1 MASLHVKLLGEFE
14 IRDGSGAP
22 LGPLGR
28 KAQALLAILAL
39 NPGATL
45 PRDRLSALLWSDR
58 GESQARG
65 SLRHALAELRKVLVD
80 LDPAPL
86 IADREMA
93 RIDPD
98 TVEVDA
104 VTFERLIDEDT
115 VEALA
120 TAAELYRGNLLDGF
134 DGRDAEFEVWL
145 RTERERLRGRAGEAL
160 THLLDQQVGS
170 DAIDTAR
177 RLLTLDPLNE
187 ATHRALMRLYAETN
201 NRRMALKQYETCREV
216 LQVDLGLEP
225 EADTER
231 LLVEI
236 RASAA
241 DQAARGTAGG
251 PSTDQPRPMFAMSG
265 NKKVPVTGGCLCG
278 HVRYEVTEPV
288 LDTYFCHC
296 RMCQRCTG
304 SPVTAGSIYPADAL
318 RFTKGEPKYYK
329 SSPFAERGFCANCGS
344 SLTYRALAPPVT
356 PDWADWIAVHTASLD
371 NPVPNVPTW
380 HLGVESQMPW
390 VDMHDEKTRNRVR
403 CQDAP
408 DLVEAWAAFDLPVP

>member
-1 MASLHVKLLGEFE
+1 MASLHVKLLGAFE

-28 KAQALLAILAL
+28 KAQGLLAFLAL
-39 NPGATL
+39 NLGAPL

-58 GESQARG
+58 GKSQTRG
-65 SLRHALAELRKVLVD
+65 SLRHALAELRKVLAD

-86 IADREMA
+86 VADREIA

-98 TVEVDA
+98 AVEVDA
-104 VTFERLIDEDT
+104 VTFERLINEDT

-120 TAAELYRGNLLDGF
+120 TATELYRGDLLDGF
-134 DGRDAEFEVWL
+134 YGRDAEFEVWL
-145 RTERERLRGRAGEAL
+145 RTERERLRGRAGEVL

-201 NRRMALKQYETCREV
+201 NRRMALKQYKTCREV
-216 LQVDLGLEP
+216 LQAELGLEP

-231 LLVEI
+231 LLEEI

-241 DQAARGTAGG
+241 DQAARGRAEG
-251 PSTDQPRPMFAMSG
+251 PSIDQLRPLFAMAG

-278 HVRYEVTEPV
+278 DVRYKISEPEM
-288 LDTYFCHC
+288 DTMFCHC
-296 RMCQRCTG
+296 RMCQKFSGSTIATG
-304 SPVTAGSIYPADAL
+304 STYPAEAL
-318 RFTKGEPKYYK
+318 CFTRGEPKYYK

-344 SLTYRALAPPVT
+344 SLTFRPILPPVT
-356 PDWADWIAVHTASLD
+356 PGWAGWIVVLTGSLD
-371 NPVPNVPTW
+371 NPEPNVPTW
-380 HLGVESQMPW
+380 HLGVESKMPW
-390 VDMHDEKTRNRVR
+390 LDIHDQKPQIR
-403 CQDAP
+403 CKDDP
-408 DLVEAWAAFDLPVP
+408 DIVEAWTAFNLPVP

>member
-1 MASLHVKLLGEFE
+1 MASLHVKLLGAFE

-28 KAQALLAILAL
+28 KAQGLLAILAL
-39 NPGATL
+39 NLGATL
-45 PRDRLSALLWSDR
+45 PRDKLSALLWSDR
-58 GESQARG
+58 DESQARG
-65 SLRHALAELRKVLVD
+65 SLRHALAELRKVLAD

-120 TAAELYRGNLLDGF
+120 TATELYRGDLLDGF

-145 RTERERLRGRAGEAL
+145 RTERERLRGRAGEVL

-216 LQVDLGLEP
+216 LQAELGLEP
-225 EADTER
+225 EAHTER
-231 LLVEI
+231 LLKEI
-236 RASAA
+236 RASTA
-241 DQAARGTAGG
+241 DQAAGGITTA
-251 PSTDQPRPMFAMSG
+251 PPKDKSKPMFDMSG
-265 NKKVPVTGGCLCG
+265 SKKVPVIGGCLCG
-278 HVRYEVTEPV
+278 EIRYEVTQPV
-288 LDTYFCHC
+288 IENNFCHC
-296 RMCQRCTG
+296 RMCQRFAG
-304 SPVTAGSIYPADAL
+304 APVVAQSTYPADAL
-318 RFTKGEPKYYK
+318 RFTKGGPKYYK

-344 SLTYRALAPPVT
+344 SLTARALTPPVT
-356 PDWADWIAVHTASLD
+356 PDWADWIVVFAASLD
-371 NPVPNVPTW
+371 NPEPNAPTW

-390 VDMHDEKTRNRVR
+390 VDIRHARKRVR
-403 CQDAP
+403 CQDSP
-408 DLVEAWAAFDLPVP
+408 DIVEAWAAFNLPVP